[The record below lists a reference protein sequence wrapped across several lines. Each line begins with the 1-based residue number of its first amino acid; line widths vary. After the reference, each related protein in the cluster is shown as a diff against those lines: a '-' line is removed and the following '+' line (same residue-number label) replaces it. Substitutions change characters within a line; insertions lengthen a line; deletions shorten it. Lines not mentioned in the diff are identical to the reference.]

1 VKLPHQEWTDE
12 LRGAQLVGSRW
23 VRRRRPPAALPY
35 LAFGVALAAAA
46 GGLAYGLAALV
57 THR

>member
-1 VKLPHQEWTDE
+1 LKLPHQEWTDE

-35 LAFGVALAAAA
+35 IAFGLALAA
-46 GGLAYGLAALV
+46 LAYGLAALV